1 MATEDIFGPNVGSL
15 KWKTIWTRSTSVKSV
30 SCPLPEI
37 REQYRAIT
45 LGGDNMKFNNIYF
58 FGTISRNIMFRLN
71 EHLKSQKSPTII
83 QVIKTIKSIYA
94 QRGFIVTLMDIDGE
108 FKHLQEDISLLGI
121 YLNIVSRN
129 ERVPEI

>member
-1 MATEDIFGPNVGSL
+1 
-15 KWKTIWTRSTSVKSV
+15 
-30 SCPLPEI
+30 
-37 REQYRAIT
+37 
-45 LGGDNMKFNNIYF
+45 
-58 FGTISRNIMFRLN
+58 MFRLN